1 MNVSLFIT
9 CISDVMYAN
18 VGKSVVHLLR
28 KLGCTVD
35 FPESQ
40 VCCGQP
46 AFNSGYVEDTRK
58 AAKQLIRAFERSEC
72 VVCPSGSCT
81 AMIRHHYPG
90 LFAENDE
97 WRAKAEHL
105 ADKTYEFSEF
115 LVHKLNV
122 RKLNAIYEGTATYHT
137 SCHMTRGLGVVAEP
151 ILLLQSIDKLKYVD
165 LPYKSD
171 CCGFGGTFAVKMPEI
186 SEQMVDEKV
195 KHIMETGVNI
205 LAGSDMAC
213 LLNIEGRLQ
222 RLGHPVKAYHVAELL
237 WEGVKRYEA
246 QHAHA

>member
-1 MNVSLFIT
+1 MKVSLFIT
-9 CISDVMYAN
+9 CISDLMYAN
-18 VGKSVVHLLR
+18 VGKAVVQLLR

-46 AFNSGYVEDTRK
+46 AFNSGYVDDTRK
-58 AAKQLIRAFERSEC
+58 AAKQLIRAFERSEY

-81 AMIRHHYPG
+81 AMIRHHYPA
-90 LFAENDE
+90 LFAQDEE
-97 WRAKAEHL
+97 WRGKAEAL
-105 ADKTYEFSEF
+105 AQKTYEFTEF
-115 LVHKLNV
+115 LVHKLQV
-122 RKLNAIYEGTATYHT
+122 TELNASYEGTVTYHT
-137 SCHMTRGLGVVAEP
+137 SCHMTRGLGIAEEP
-151 ILLLQSIDKLKYVD
+151 VRLLQMIDKLNYVD

-195 KHIMETGVNI
+195 KHIMETGVNL
-205 LAGSDMAC
+205 LAGADMAC

-246 QHAHA
+246 EHALA